1 MDRLRVPAVLDS
13 LDDVVRY
20 VRELARR
27 AGLSSRRTGQLRLAT
42 EELVTNVIMHGY
54 RSGSTPDCA
63 VELQGG
69 VDGGQVW
76 LRIVD
81 DAPAFDPTR
90 VPEPDDLRR
99 PLIDRMPGG
108 LGLYLA
114 RSCVDGMS
122 YELVN
127 GRNTVTLTIHCA
139 RPPSVSVPYR
149 RGGQSA

>member
-1 MDRLRVPAVLDS
+1 VDRLRVPAVLDS

-63 VELQGG
+63 VELEGG
-69 VDGGQVW
+69 VDGDRVW

-90 VPEPDDLRR
+90 VPEPDLRR
-99 PLIDRMPGG
+99 PLTDRVPGG

-114 RSCVDGMS
+114 RSCVDGMT
-122 YELVN
+122 YESVD
-127 GRNTVTLTIHCA
+127 GRNTVTLIIHCA
-139 RPPSVSVPYR
+139 RPPSVSVSYR
-149 RGGQSA
+149 RGGERA

>member
-1 MDRLRVPAVLDS
+1 MPS
-13 LDDVVRY
+13 
-20 VRELARR
+20 
-27 AGLSSRRTGQLRLAT
+27 TQLRAR
-42 EELVTNVIMHGY
+42 Y
-54 RSGSTPDCA
+54 RPRPPGLRSRGGRRRSSGSGTRVGSKAGASSTMRNQIRSPYGDRI
-63 VELQGG
+63 
-69 VDGGQVW
+69 W

-99 PLIDRMPGG
+99 PPLDRRPGG

-127 GRNTVTLTIHCA
+127 GRNAVTLTIHCA

-149 RGGQSA
+149 RGG

>member
-1 MDRLRVPAVLDS
+1 VDRLRVPAVLDS
-13 LDDVVRY
+13 MDDVVRY

-27 AGLSSRRTGQLRLAT
+27 AGLSSRRTGQLRLAA
-42 EELVTNVIMHGY
+42 EELVTNIIMHGY

-63 VELQGG
+63 VELEGG
-69 VDGGQVW
+69 VDGDRVW

-99 PLIDRMPGG
+99 PLTDRMPGG

-114 RSCVDGMS
+114 RSCVDGMT
-122 YELVN
+122 YESVS
-127 GRNTVTLTIHCA
+127 GRNTVTLIIHCA
-139 RPPSVSVPYR
+139 RPPSVSAHNR
-149 RGGQSA
+149 RGGECA

>member
-1 MDRLRVPAVLDS
+1 VDRLRVPAALDS

-27 AGLSSRRTGQLRLAT
+27 AGLSSRRTGQLRLAA

-63 VELQGG
+63 VELEGG
-69 VDGGQVW
+69 VDGDRVW

-90 VPEPDDLRR
+90 VPEPDLRR
-99 PLIDRMPGG
+99 PLIDRVPGG

-114 RSCVDGMS
+114 RSCVDGMT
-122 YELVN
+122 YESVD
-127 GRNTVTLTIHCA
+127 GRNTVTLIIHCA

-149 RGGQSA
+149 RGGERA